1 VTSFQR
7 KEEISMKSRF
17 LKSIAAAALLALG
30 LITQQSDVAAA
41 SLAARIEVKVTG
53 TYVSAAGLVTGTAPL
68 SQSYVQD
75 LANGVGANQG
85 NVLYTATR
93 SVLTAATDSL
103 DLVGGGLTDAYG
115 AAIAPARIRAVL
127 IRSASGNTTN
137 LTLFGDANSV
147 PILNT
152 AATTS
157 TLKPGG
163 VFLFTAPDA
172 TGVVVTAGTGDIIK
186 VVNAAGA
193 TALYDIIVIG
203 ASS

>member
-1 VTSFQR
+1 
-7 KEEISMKSRF
+7 MKSRL
-17 LKSIAAAALLALG
+17 LKGLAATVILVLGLLA
-30 LITQQSDVAAA
+30 QQSDVDAA

-53 TYVSAAGLVTGTAPL
+53 SYVSAAGLVTGTAPL
-68 SQSYVQD
+68 SSSYVQD

-85 NVLYTATR
+85 NVLYAATR
-93 SVLTAATDSL
+93 SVLTAATDSI
-103 DLVGGGLTDAYG
+103 DFAGGGLTDAFG
-115 AAIAPARIRAVL
+115 AAIAPARVRFVY

-137 LTLFGDANSV
+137 LTLLGDANGI

-152 AATTS
+152 AATTT

-163 VFLFTAPDA
+163 MFLVSSPDA
-172 TGVVVTAGTGDIIK
+172 TGFLVTAATGDIIK

-193 TALYDIIVIG
+193 TATYDIIVIG

>member
-1 VTSFQR
+1 
-7 KEEISMKSRF
+7 MKSRF
-17 LKSIAAAALLALG
+17 LKGLAATIILALG
-30 LITQQSDVAAA
+30 LVSQQSDVDAA

-53 TYVSAAGLVTGTAPL
+53 SYVATVGLSDITGPL
-68 SQSYVQD
+68 SQSNVQD

-85 NVLYTATR
+85 NVLYTARR
-93 SVLTAATDSL
+93 SVLTAATDTL
-103 DLVGGGLTDAYG
+103 DFAGGGLTDAFG
-115 AAIAPARIRAVL
+115 AAIAPARIRAVF

-137 LTLFGDANSV
+137 LTLFGNINSV

-157 TLKPGG
+157 TLAPGG
-163 VFLFTAPDA
+163 MFLFTAPNA
-172 TGVVVTAGTGDIIK
+172 TGVVVTAGTGDIIQ

-193 TALYDIIVIG
+193 TATYDIIVVG